1 MKNKLKKI
9 NADKLLFAMELI
21 ILFAIIMAFTTDYT
35 DTDLYYLL
43 ANGKYILKHGIP
55 HTNPFVFAPF
65 KGGTL
70 PDIVIQNWL
79 YCIIVAGVSKIAG
92 SLGLCILELIFIIG
106 MMFTM
111 YIFLKIRGS
120 NWNKTL
126 TLIVL
131 AVTLLSQLLNNSH

>member
-65 KGGTL
+65 KGCTL
-70 PDIVIQNWL
+70 SDIVIQNWL

-111 YIFLKIRGS
+111 YIFFK
-120 NWNKTL
+120 NKRFKL
-126 TLIVL
+126 E
-131 AVTLLSQLLNNSH
+131 

>member
-21 ILFAIIMAFTTDYT
+21 ILFAIIIAFTTDYT

-70 PDIVIQNWL
+70 PDIVIQ
-79 YCIIVAGVSKIAG
+79 K
-92 SLGLCILELIFIIG
+92 
-106 MMFTM
+106 
-111 YIFLKIRGS
+111 
-120 NWNKTL
+120 
-126 TLIVL
+126 
-131 AVTLLSQLLNNSH
+131 